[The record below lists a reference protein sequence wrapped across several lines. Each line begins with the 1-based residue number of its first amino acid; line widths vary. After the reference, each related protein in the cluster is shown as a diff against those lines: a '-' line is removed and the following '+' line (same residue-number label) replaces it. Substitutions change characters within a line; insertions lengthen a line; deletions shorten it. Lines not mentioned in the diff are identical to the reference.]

1 MNSNNRR
8 EGHITLFAASLPIAC
23 LILLLALNVF
33 VFGDEA
39 ISGSNQFVLLIGGA
53 IASTVGMFYKI
64 PFKFMIN
71 QVGENL
77 KSGL

>member
-1 MNSNNRR
+1 MNSTNQR
-8 EGHITLFAASLPIAC
+8 EGHITLFAASLPIAF

-53 IASTVGMFYKI
+53 IASIVECFI
-64 PFKFMIN
+64 RFPSN
-71 QVGENL
+71 P
-77 KSGL
+77 